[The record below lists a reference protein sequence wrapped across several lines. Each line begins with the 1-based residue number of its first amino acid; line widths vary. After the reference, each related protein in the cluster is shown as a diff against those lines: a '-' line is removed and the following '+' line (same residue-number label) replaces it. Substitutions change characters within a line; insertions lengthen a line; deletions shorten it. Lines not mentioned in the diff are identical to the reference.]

1 MYNIYT
7 KAKRSEHLYVRVLQ
21 QNDPEV
27 DVGCLEGY
35 CEKITKERGLPLS
48 DCPYKDQIFI
58 HHIHAKEAAGP
69 TWARGLLS
77 KDMEESYLKNELSP
91 QVSKKEGN

>member
-1 MYNIYT
+1 M
-7 KAKRSEHLYVRVLQ
+7 Q

-27 DVGCLEGY
+27 DSNCGDAY
-35 CEKITKERGLPLS
+35 CERITKERGLPIEEH
-48 DCPYKDQIFI
+48 PFRNQIFI

-77 KDMEESYLKNELSP
+77 QDIEQAYLKDELKP
-91 QVSKKEGN
+91 QVSNAKRRHIIFILKLGIVNF